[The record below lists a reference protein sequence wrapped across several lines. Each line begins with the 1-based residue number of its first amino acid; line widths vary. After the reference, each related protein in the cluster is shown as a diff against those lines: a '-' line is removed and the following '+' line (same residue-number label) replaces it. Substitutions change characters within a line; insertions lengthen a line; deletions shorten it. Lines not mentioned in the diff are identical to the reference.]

1 VGVNQVPGVTYQP
14 RVYRKSAES
23 PDLVG
28 FAVVVG
34 ETDLYIQAKARLT
47 DEALDSIRQART
59 QIERHIQRY
68 PEFATSLRPLL
79 EPSDCPAL
87 LREMYRA
94 GRQAGTGPMAAV
106 AGTVAAYVGQ
116 QLLGKSGQVIVENG
130 GDIFL
135 ATEVARI
142 VAIEA
147 GSSQLSGRIG
157 VVIPGGMR
165 LGVCT
170 SSGTVGH
177 SVSSG
182 QADAAVVIAPD
193 TALADA
199 VATATANRI
208 RGPQDCQQA
217 VTWATQLSGISG
229 ALAICGDQMA
239 VGGEVEIV
247 PIARNRRTLTQAPS
261 DELLLDREAAD
272 RIE

>member
-1 VGVNQVPGVTYQP
+1 MTYQP

-34 ETDLYIQAKARLT
+34 ETDLYIQAEARLA
-47 DEALDSIRQART
+47 DEALESIRQTRI

-68 PEFATSLRPLL
+68 PHFATSFAPLP
-79 EPSDCPAL
+79 EPDDCPAL
-87 LREMYRA
+87 VREMYQA
-94 GRQAGTGPMAAV
+94 AQQAGTGPMAAV
-106 AGTVAAYVGQ
+106 AGAVAAYVGQ
-116 QLLGKSGQVIVENG
+116 QLLARSSQVIVENG

-135 ATEVARI
+135 ATEVARV

-147 GSSQLSGRIG
+147 GQSRFSGQIG
-157 VVIPGGMR
+157 LAIPGGVR

-182 QADAAVVIAPD
+182 QADAAVVIAPN

-208 RGPQDCQQA
+208 QGPQDCQQA
-217 VTWATQLSGISG
+217 VTWATQLPGISG
-229 ALAICGDQMA
+229 AVAICGDQMA
-239 VGGEVEIV
+239 VAGEIGIV
-247 PIARNRRTLTQAPS
+247 PITGNRKTLTQAAP
-261 DELLLDREAAD
+261 DELLLDSEAVD

>member
-1 VGVNQVPGVTYQP
+1 VTYQP

-34 ETDLYIQAKARLT
+34 ETDLYIQAEARLT

-68 PEFATSLRPLL
+68 PDFATSLRPLPKP
-79 EPSDCPAL
+79 EKCPAL
-87 LREMYRA
+87 LREMYQA
-94 GRQAGTGPMAAV
+94 AQQAGTGPMAAV
-106 AGTVAAYVGQ
+106 AGAVAAYVGQ
-116 QLLGKSGQVIVENG
+116 QLLAQSSQVIVENG

-135 ATEVARI
+135 VTEVARV

-147 GSSQLSGRIG
+147 GQSRFSGQIG
-157 VVIPGGMR
+157 LAIPGGVQ

-177 SVSSG
+177 SLSSG
-182 QADAAVVIAPD
+182 QADAAVVVAPD

-208 RGPQDCQQA
+208 QGPQDCQQA
-217 VTWATQLSGISG
+217 ITWATQLPGISG
-229 ALAICGDQMA
+229 AVAICGDQMA
-239 VGGEVEIV
+239 VGGEIEIV
-247 PIARNRRTLTQAPS
+247 PLAANRKTLTQALPE
-261 DELLLDREAAD
+261 ELSLDREAVD

>member
-1 VGVNQVPGVTYQP
+1 VTYQP

-28 FAVVVG
+28 FAVAVD
-34 ETDLYIQAKARLT
+34 ETDLCIQAEARLT

-68 PEFATSLRPLL
+68 PDFATSLRPLPKP
-79 EPSDCPAL
+79 EKCPAL
-87 LREMYRA
+87 LREMYQA
-94 GRQAGTGPMAAV
+94 AQQAGTGPMAAV
-106 AGTVAAYVGQ
+106 AGAVAAYVGR
-116 QLLGKSGQVIVENG
+116 QLLASSRQVIVENG

-135 ATEVARI
+135 VTEVARV

-147 GSSQLSGRIG
+147 GQSRFSGQIG
-157 VVIPGGMR
+157 LAIPGGVQ

-177 SVSSG
+177 SLSSG
-182 QADAAVVIAPD
+182 QADAAVVVAPD

-208 RGPQDCQQA
+208 QGPQDCQQA
-217 VTWATQLSGISG
+217 ITWATQLPGISG
-229 ALAICGDQMA
+229 AVAICGDQMA
-239 VGGEVEIV
+239 VGGEIEIV
-247 PIARNRRTLTQAPS
+247 PLAANRKTLTQALPE
-261 DELLLDREAAD
+261 ELSLDREAVD

>member
-1 VGVNQVPGVTYQP
+1 MTYQP
-14 RVYRKSAES
+14 RVYRKSTES

-34 ETDLYIQAKARLT
+34 ETDLYIQAEARLT
-47 DEALDSIRQART
+47 NEALESVRQART

-68 PEFATSLRPLL
+68 PDFATSLQPLP
-79 EPSDCPAL
+79 EPDDCPAL
-87 LREMYRA
+87 VREMYQA
-94 GRQAGTGPMAAV
+94 AQQAGTGPMAAV
-106 AGTVAAYVGQ
+106 AGAVAAYVGQ
-116 QLLGKSGQVIVENG
+116 QLLAKSSQVIVENG

-135 ATEVARI
+135 ATQVAR
-142 VAIEA
+142 VMAIEA
-147 GSSQLSGRIG
+147 GQSRFSGEIG
-157 VVIPGGMR
+157 LAIPGGVR

-182 QADAAVVIAPD
+182 QADAAVVVAPD
-193 TALADA
+193 AALADA

-208 RGPQDCQQA
+208 QGPQDCQQA
-217 VTWATQLSGISG
+217 VTWATQLPGILG
-229 ALAICGDQMA
+229 AVAICGDKMA

-247 PIARNRRTLTQAPS
+247 PITANKKALTQVAR
-261 DELLLDREAAD
+261 EGLLLDRERAD

>member
-1 VGVNQVPGVTYQP
+1 VTYQP

-28 FAVVVG
+28 FAVVVE
-34 ETDLYIQAKARLT
+34 ETDLYIQAEARLAN
-47 DEALDSIRQART
+47 EALGAVRQART

-68 PEFATSLRPLL
+68 PDFASSLKPLPA
-79 EPSDCPAL
+79 PSDCPAL
-87 LREMYRA
+87 VREMYQA
-94 GRQAGTGPMAAV
+94 ARQAGTGPMAAV
-106 AGTVAAYVGQ
+106 AGAVAAYVGQ
-116 QLLGKSGQVIVENG
+116 QLLTRSSQVIVENG

-135 ATEVARI
+135 ATQVARV

-147 GSSQLSGRIG
+147 GRSRFSGQIG
-157 VVIPGGMR
+157 LAIPGGVR

-182 QADAAVVIAPD
+182 QADAAVVVAPN
-193 TALADA
+193 TALADS
-199 VATATANRI
+199 VATATANQI
-208 RGPQDCQQA
+208 QGPQDCQQA
-217 VTWATQLSGISG
+217 VAWATQLSGISG
-229 ALAICGDQMA
+229 AVAICGDQMA
-239 VGGEVEIV
+239 VGGEIEIV
-247 PIARNRRTLTQAPS
+247 PLVGNRKTLTQASS

>member
-1 VGVNQVPGVTYQP
+1 VPPVNYQP

-34 ETDLYIQAKARLT
+34 ETDLHIQADSRLT
-47 DEALDSIRQART
+47 DEALDSIREARI

-68 PEFATSLRPLL
+68 PDFATSLRPL
-79 EPSDCPAL
+79 PTPDGCPAL
-87 LREMYRA
+87 VREMYQA
-94 GRQAGTGPMAAV
+94 TRQAGTGPMAAV
-106 AGTVAAYVGQ
+106 AGAVAAYVGQ
-116 QLLGKSGQVIVENG
+116 QLLAKTSQVIVENG

-135 ATEVARI
+135 ATAVARM

-147 GSSQLSGRIG
+147 GRSRFSGQIG
-157 VVIPGGMR
+157 LAIPGGVR

-170 SSGTVGH
+170 SSGIVGH

-182 QADAAVVIAPD
+182 KADAAVVVAPN

-208 RGPQDCQQA
+208 QGPQYCQQA
-217 VTWATQLSGISG
+217 VHWATQLPGISG
-229 ALAICGDQMA
+229 AVAICGDQMA
-239 VGGEVEIV
+239 VGGEIEIV
-247 PIARNRRTLTQAPS
+247 PLTGRSNIHTPAAAG
-261 DELLLDREAAD
+261 ELLLDR
-272 RIE
+272 

>member
-1 VGVNQVPGVTYQP
+1 MTYQP

-23 PDLVG
+23 SDLVG

-34 ETDLYIQAKARLT
+34 ETDLYIQAEARLA
-47 DEALDSIRQART
+47 DEALESIRQART

-68 PEFATSLRPLL
+68 PDFATSLKPL
-79 EPSDCPAL
+79 PTPGDCSAL
-87 LREMYRA
+87 IREMYQA
-94 GRQAGTGPMAAV
+94 GQQAGTGPMASV
-106 AGTVAAYVGQ
+106 AGAVAAYVGQ
-116 QLLGKSGQVIVENG
+116 QLLAKTSQVIVENG

-135 ATEVARI
+135 ATQVARV

-147 GSSQLSGRIG
+147 GQSRFSGQIG
-157 VVIPGGMR
+157 LAIPGGVR

-182 QADAAVVIAPD
+182 QADAAVVVAPD

-199 VATATANRI
+199 VATAAANRI
-208 RGPQDCQQA
+208 QGPQDCEQA
-217 VTWATQLSGISG
+217 VTWATQLAGISG
-229 ALAICGDQMA
+229 AVAICGDQMA

-247 PIARNRRTLTQAPS
+247 PLAANRKTLTQAA
-261 DELLLDREAAD
+261 DELSLDREAAD
-272 RIE
+272 KIE

>member
-1 VGVNQVPGVTYQP
+1 VTYQP

-28 FAVVVG
+28 FAVVVD
-34 ETDLYIQAKARLT
+34 ETDLYIQAEVRLT
-47 DEALDSIRQART
+47 DEALESVRQART

-68 PEFATSLRPLL
+68 PDFATSLKPLL
-79 EPSDCPAL
+79 EPDDCPTL
-87 LREMYRA
+87 VTEMYQA
-94 GRQAGTGPMAAV
+94 AQQAGTGPMAAV
-106 AGTVAAYVGQ
+106 AGAVAAYVGQ
-116 QLLGKSGQVIVENG
+116 QLLASSRQVIVENG

-135 ATEVARI
+135 ATEAARV

-147 GSSQLSGRIG
+147 GRSRFSGQIG
-157 VVIPGGMR
+157 LAIPGGVR

-182 QADAAVVIAPD
+182 RADAAVVVAPD
-193 TALADA
+193 TVLADA

-208 RGPQDCQQA
+208 QGPQDCQQA
-217 VTWATQLSGISG
+217 VTWATQVNGISG
-229 ALAICGDQMA
+229 AVAICGDQMA
-239 VGGEVEIV
+239 AGGEIEIV
-247 PIARNRRTLTQAPS
+247 PLAANRKTLAQAMT
-261 DELLLDREAAD
+261 DGLLLDREAAD

>member
-1 VGVNQVPGVTYQP
+1 VTYQP

-34 ETDLYIQAKARLT
+34 ETDLHIQAEVRLA
-47 DEALDSIRQART
+47 DEALESVRQART

-68 PEFATSLRPLL
+68 PDFASCFAPLP
-79 EPSDCPAL
+79 EPDGCSAL
-87 LREMYRA
+87 VSSMYRA
-94 GRQAGTGPMAAV
+94 GQQAATGPMAAV
-106 AGTVAAYVGQ
+106 AGAVAAYVGQ
-116 QLLGKSGQVIVENG
+116 QLLAKSRQVIVENG

-135 ATEVARI
+135 ATEVARV

-147 GSSQLSGRIG
+147 GQSRFSGQLGLA
-157 VVIPGGMR
+157 IPGAVQ

-182 QADAAVVIAPD
+182 QADAAVVVAPD

-208 RGPQDCQQA
+208 QGPRDCQQA
-217 VTWATQLSGISG
+217 VQWATQLPDITGVV
-229 ALAICGDQMA
+229 AICGDQMA
-239 VGGEVEIV
+239 VAGEIEIV
-247 PIARNRRTLTQAPS
+247 PIAANRKTLTESPP
-261 DELLLDREAAD
+261 DELLLDREAAN
-272 RIE
+272 RIK